1 MNSEEF
7 LNHVLPDNN
16 GDICYNLTCINKGI
30 KQYFYTTIE
39 EAAKEALVFSEKE
52 LDVYYGFAGFDV
64 EVLERYKK
72 GERKDLRTADNA
84 KLFKCLAL
92 DIDVDESGSKIN
104 TYESLEK
111 AGEALNKFITDNN
124 LPTPL
129 IVCSGRGLHVY
140 QVFTNAISRDKWHKL
155 ATAYKNLAI
164 EQNLIIDPSVTA
176 DAARILRVVGTFNNK
191 GEVGVPVIVLNEGD
205 DPRAYTYWRNK
216 LSTNDTEVVVEET
229 PLEPIDAPLVAH
241 NIIGHKGDELS
252 STVKYSWKIIKESR
266 SCQQINFMYD
276 HKNEISEPLW
286 RCGTGVAAFCIDRD
300 FAIHDLS
307 KGYEGYDPEETE
319 RKADGI
325 KYGPISCLEFEK
337 QNPNGCKGCEFKSRK
352 GSKGPLKSPILLGA
366 TVEQVAPKERVVL
379 DKDTGIEKK
388 IAMPKDLPDGYVRS
402 EKGIFKIREGDLPPL
417 AIYPDDFWVQE
428 RLYSRVDGH
437 MISLVH
443 IFPHKNDG
451 IEQWVMPYDFKSHV
465 GELSKHG
472 IVMATKKEENYIME
486 YIAAWINKLKTERA
500 YGQAY
505 VQMGWQDGQV
515 TEGSND
521 NEIEFHT
528 SFILGRRKFTAGG
541 VAELPF
547 EEGIG
552 KLISGGE
559 NSIIEDDYIKS
570 ATNVQVA
577 SISSTLEQTARA
589 FPKKGSLEKWTKAIQ
604 QLYSRDRTGLKAGE
618 EDGEETK
625 RFVMG
630 YGLASPLFKFTPI
643 RSALLHMVSGTTGS
657 GKTSTLRAV
666 ASIWGHPKDA
676 LSQGGDTT
684 FSWFQK
690 LGEFNS
696 VPFFIDEITEMNPKA
711 MSQLIYSLS
720 HGKGR
725 DRMEG
730 STNRL
735 RVNETTWCTGVIT
748 TANTEVS
755 SVLKSMK
762 NRPEA
767 ELARMLEI
775 PVVDNDLTLQENTK
789 LISSLDHNHGLAAE
803 KFIPWVLANQVE
815 CERIVS
821 EVTEK
826 IVKECNLDKRHRFKA
841 AMGGVAI
848 AGLLIGNKLGIWDF
862 EVKSTFQWFVNML
875 LSNKEDEG
883 TDRDRE
889 TRSQEDCLSILGEFF
904 NEHRPNTLQVE
915 NSKVDGRDT
924 SQELKEIINMEGR
937 KIRPEALYIRDE
949 TDTKHIIV
957 IKSRL
962 LNWCNENAVQF
973 KELINDIASIK
984 DGKGKSA
991 VLEKHKQMRIGKGH
1005 KDGAVDL
1012 NIPCVVFDATKL
1024 IPLDYDDSA

>member
-388 IAMPKDLPDGYVRS
+388 ISMPKDLPDGYVRS

-559 NSIIEDDYIKS
+559 NSIIEDDYIKN

-775 PVVDNDLTLQENTK
+775 PVIDNDLTLQENTK

-883 TDRDRE
+883 TDKDRE
-889 TRSQEDCLSILGEFF
+889 TRSKEDCLSILGEFF

-1024 IPLDYDDSA
+1024 IPPDYDDSA

>member
-1 MNSEEF
+1 M
-7 LNHVLPDNN
+7 
-16 GDICYNLTCINKGI
+16 
-30 KQYFYTTIE
+30 
-39 EAAKEALVFSEKE
+39 
-52 LDVYYGFAGFDV
+52 
-64 EVLERYKK
+64 
-72 GERKDLRTADNA
+72 
-84 KLFKCLAL
+84 
-92 DIDVDESGSKIN
+92 
-104 TYESLEK
+104 
-111 AGEALNKFITDNN
+111 
-124 LPTPL
+124 
-129 IVCSGRGLHVY
+129 
-140 QVFTNAISRDKWHKL
+140 
-155 ATAYKNLAI
+155 
-164 EQNLIIDPSVTA
+164 
-176 DAARILRVVGTFNNK
+176 
-191 GEVGVPVIVLNEGD
+191 
-205 DPRAYTYWRNK
+205 
-216 LSTNDTEVVVEET
+216 
-229 PLEPIDAPLVAH
+229 
-241 NIIGHKGDELS
+241 
-252 STVKYSWKIIKESR
+252 
-266 SCQQINFMYD
+266 
-276 HKNEISEPLW
+276 
-286 RCGTGVAAFCIDRD
+286 
-300 FAIHDLS
+300 
-307 KGYEGYDPEETE
+307 
-319 RKADGI
+319 
-325 KYGPISCLEFEK
+325 
-337 QNPNGCKGCEFKSRK
+337 
-352 GSKGPLKSPILLGA
+352 
-366 TVEQVAPKERVVL
+366 
-379 DKDTGIEKK
+379 
-388 IAMPKDLPDGYVRS
+388 
-402 EKGIFKIREGDLPPL
+402 
-417 AIYPDDFWVQE
+417 
-428 RLYSRVDGH
+428 
-437 MISLVH
+437 
-443 IFPHKNDG
+443 
-451 IEQWVMPYDFKSHV
+451 
-465 GELSKHG
+465 
-472 IVMATKKEENYIME
+472 
-486 YIAAWINKLKTERA
+486 
-500 YGQAY
+500 
-505 VQMGWQDGQV
+505 
-515 TEGSND
+515 
-521 NEIEFHT
+521 
-528 SFILGRRKFTAGG
+528 
-541 VAELPF
+541 
-547 EEGIG
+547 
-552 KLISGGE
+552 
-559 NSIIEDDYIKS
+559 
-570 ATNVQVA
+570 
-577 SISSTLEQTARA
+577 
-589 FPKKGSLEKWTKAIQ
+589 EKWTKAIQ

-904 NEHRPNTLQVE
+904 NEHRPNTLQVDD
-915 NSKVDGRDT
+915 SDDDTDG
-924 SQELKEIINMEGR
+924 LKELINVGGKR
-937 KIRPEALYIRDE
+937 LRPEALYIRDE
-949 TDTKHIIV
+949 IHSKQIV
-957 IKSRL
+957 VIRSRL

-984 DGKGKSA
+984 DGEGNSA
-991 VLEKHKQMRIGKGH
+991 VLYKNKQTRIGKGH

-1024 IPLDYDDSA
+1024 IPLDDDDSA

>member
-16 GDICYNLTCINKGI
+16 GDICYNLTCIGKGT
-30 KQYFYTTIE
+30 KQYFYDTIE
-39 EAAKEALVFSEKE
+39 EAAKQALVFSEEE

-72 GERKDLRTADNA
+72 GERKNLRTAGNA

-104 TYESLEK
+104 TYKSLEE
-111 AGEALNKFITDNN
+111 AGEALNKFITNNN
-124 LPTPL
+124 LPMPL
-129 IVCSGRGLHVY
+129 VVCSGRGLHVY
-140 QVFTNAISRDKWHKL
+140 QVFTNAISHDKWHKL
-155 ATAYKNLAI
+155 ASAYKNLAI
-164 EQNLIIDPSVTA
+164 EQNLVIDPSVTA

-216 LSTNDTEVVVEET
+216 LNTSSAETVVEET
-229 PLEPIDAPLVAH
+229 PSEPSDAPLVAH
-241 NIIGHKGDELS
+241 NIIGHKDDELS

-266 SCQQINFMYD
+266 NCQQINFMYD
-276 HKNEISEPLW
+276 HKNEVSEPLW

-319 RKADGI
+319 KKADGI

-366 TVEQVAPKERVVL
+366 TVEQVASEERVVL

-388 IAMPKDLPDGYVRS
+388 ISMPKDLPDGYIRS

-465 GELSKHG
+465 SELSKHG

-515 TEGSND
+515 IEGSSD

-559 NSIIEDDYIKS
+559 NSIIEDDYIKN

-904 NEHRPNTLQVE
+904 NEHRPNTLQVDD
-915 NSKVDGRDT
+915 SDDDTDG
-924 SQELKEIINMEGR
+924 LKELINVGG
-937 KIRPEALYIRDE
+937 KKLRPEALYIRDE
-949 TDTKHIIV
+949 IHSKQIV
-957 IKSRL
+957 VIRSRL

-984 DGKGKSA
+984 DGKGNSA
-991 VLEKHKQMRIGKGH
+991 VLSKNKQTRIGKGH

-1024 IPLDYDDSA
+1024 IPLDDDDSA

>member
-1 MNSEEF
+1 MDSEEF

-16 GDICYNLTCINKGI
+16 GDICYNLTCIGKGT
-30 KQYFYTTIE
+30 KQYFYDTIE
-39 EAAKEALVFSEKE
+39 EAAKQALVFSEEE

-72 GERKDLRTADNA
+72 GERKNLRTADNA

-111 AGEALNKFITDNN
+111 AGEALNKFITNNN
-124 LPTPL
+124 LPMPL

-140 QVFTNAISRDKWHKL
+140 QVFTNAIPHDKWHKL

-164 EQNLIIDPSVTA
+164 EQNLMIDPSVTA

-216 LSTNDTEVVVEET
+216 LNTSSAETVVEET
-229 PLEPIDAPLVAH
+229 PSEPSDAPLVAH
-241 NIIGHKGDELS
+241 NIIGRKDDELS

-266 SCQQINFMYD
+266 NCQQINFMYD
-276 HKNEISEPLW
+276 HKNEVSEPLW
-286 RCGTGVAAFCIDRD
+286 RCGTGVATFCIDRD

-307 KGYEGYDPEETE
+307 KGYEGYDPEETKK
-319 RKADGI
+319 KADGI

-366 TVEQVAPKERVVL
+366 TVEQVASEERVVL

-388 IAMPKDLPDGYVRS
+388 ISMPKDLPDGYIRS

-465 GELSKHG
+465 SELSKHG

-515 TEGSND
+515 IEGSSD

-559 NSIIEDDYIKS
+559 NSIIEDDYIKN

-775 PVVDNDLTLQENTK
+775 PVIDNDLTLQENTK
-789 LISSLDHNHGLAAE
+789 LVSSLDHNHGLAAE

-904 NEHRPNTLQVE
+904 NEHRPNTLQVDD
-915 NSKVDGRDT
+915 SDDYTDG
-924 SQELKEIINMEGR
+924 LKELINVGGKR
-937 KIRPEALYIRDE
+937 LRPEALYIRDE
-949 TDTKHIIV
+949 VHSKQIV
-957 IKSRL
+957 VIRSRL

-984 DGKGKSA
+984 DGKGNSA
-991 VLEKHKQMRIGKGH
+991 VLEKNKQMRIGKGH

-1024 IPLDYDDSA
+1024 IPLDDDDSA

>member
-72 GERKDLRTADNA
+72 GERKNLRTADNA

-388 IAMPKDLPDGYVRS
+388 ISMPKDLPDGYVRS

-559 NSIIEDDYIKS
+559 NSIIEDDYIKN

-775 PVVDNDLTLQENTK
+775 PVIDNDLTLQENTK

-883 TDRDRE
+883 TDRDRK